1 MDGIAVAEALRERD
15 PEAFRMLSTYGN
27 NQERD
32 LLASRQDAAQGHTQS
47 LYLAQAQ
54 PIIQLDKDGGVARIQ
69 YNEVFRT
76 PSTVPYS
83 DFKAW

>member
-1 MDGIAVAEALRERD
+1 MGNVAC
-15 PEAFRMLSTYGN
+15 
-27 NQERD
+27 
-32 LLASRQDAAQGHTQS
+32 LLNLQHNMN
-47 LYLAQAQ
+47 
-54 PIIQLDKDGGVARIQ
+54 KDGGVARIQ